1 MRSAPVPGKGTS
13 MLTRRVANA
22 SLLAAAA
29 GLAPIGRATAADP
42 VKFGVV
48 TALSGDAGA
57 YGKPFLDAIQIL
69 AAQFNQA
76 GGVLG
81 RPVQVVYY
89 DDQGEPGLA
98 LQAAKK
104 LVYDDHVTSLQPGST
119 SGAIFTAMPVGKEAK
134 VAMWGYGLVRQWLV
148 ESEGMIFRSAAPDGV
163 MLRGLARFGYE
174 KKNLRRVAILHLD
187 TFAGEA
193 SRDAFRDQ
201 FEASGGKISRVVSYT
216 EGSRDFS
223 SQFLTIARDRP
234 DGLFLTVQPAA
245 LAPAVSQMRQ
255 FLPPNVVMMA
265 DNNFYVEKLRQQMGD
280 QANGVYYYIHAAISQ
295 NQDKMV
301 QDWIAAC
308 RAKLGDYSEIMARA
322 QVGMTVMREAI
333 ERAKGTDGIAVMK
346 EVHRMKD
353 FPTVMG
359 NFTYDPRDGEG
370 LKTGLVMQAKAGA
383 DLARDEIV
391 DRPTT
396 AEALYDKRVDFTKY
410 FGAGYREQL
419 YALHGVA

>member
-1 MRSAPVPGKGTS
+1 MGKGETS
-13 MLTRRVANA
+13 MLTRRTVSA
-22 SLLAAAA
+22 SLLSIAAVPSISRSAH
-29 GLAPIGRATAADP
+29 AADP
-42 VKFGVV
+42 IKFGVV

-57 YGKPFLDAIQIL
+57 YGKPFLDAIQIM
-69 AAQFNQA
+69 AANFNQS

-81 RPVQVVYY
+81 RPLQIVYY
-89 DDQGEPGLA
+89 DDQGVPDLA

-104 LVYDDHVTSLQPGST
+104 LVYDDKVMSLQPGST
-119 SGAIFTAMPVGKEAK
+119 SGAIFTAMPVGKEARL
-134 VAMWGYGLVRQWLV
+134 AMWGYGLVMQWLV

-174 KKNLRRVAILHLD
+174 KKNVRKAAILHLD

-193 SRDAFRDQ
+193 ARDAFKDQ
-201 FEASGGKISRVVSYT
+201 FEASGGKVSKIVSYT

-223 SQFLTIARDRP
+223 SQFLTIARDKP

-255 FLPPNVVMMA
+255 FLPPNIVVMA

-280 QANGVYYYIHAAISQ
+280 QATGVYYYIHGAVSQ
-295 NQDKMV
+295 NKESLV
-301 QDWIAAC
+301 QDWIEAC
-308 RAKLGDYSEIMARA
+308 KSKLGDYSEIMARA
-322 QVGMTVMREAI
+322 QVGMTVMKEAI
-333 ERAKGTDGIAVMK
+333 ERAKSTDGIAIMK

-370 LKTGLVMQAKAGA
+370 LKTGLVMQVKAGA
-383 DLARDEIV
+383 DLSKDEIV

-396 AEALYDKRVDFTKY
+396 TDALYSKRVDFTKY
-410 FGAGYREQL
+410 FGADYRAQI
-419 YALHGVA
+419 YAFHGVS

>member
-1 MRSAPVPGKGTS
+1 
-13 MLTRRVANA
+13 MLTRRSASL

-29 GLAPIGRATAADP
+29 GLVPMRRASAADP

-69 AAQFNQA
+69 AGQFNES

-81 RPVQVVYY
+81 RPIQVVYY
-89 DDQGEPGLA
+89 DDQGVPDLA

-104 LVYDDHVTSLQPGST
+104 LVYDDHVATLQPGST
-119 SGAIFTAMPVGKEAK
+119 SGAIFTAMPIGKEAHT
-134 VAMWGYGLVRQWLV
+134 AMWGYGLVKQWLV
-148 ESEGMIFRSAAPDGV
+148 ESEGMIFRSATPDAV
-163 MLRGLARFGYE
+163 ALRGIARFGYE

-193 SRDAFRDQ
+193 SRDAFREQ
-201 FEASGGKISRVVSYT
+201 FEASGGKISRIVSYT

-255 FLPPNVVMMA
+255 FLPPNLVVMA

-280 QANGVYYYIHAAISQ
+280 AANGIYYYIHPAISQ
-295 NQDKMV
+295 NTDKMV
-301 QDWIAAC
+301 QDWIATC

-322 QVGMTVMREAI
+322 QVGMAIMREAI
-333 ERAKGTDGIAVMK
+333 QRASSTDGIAVMK
-346 EVHRMKD
+346 EVHRMKAV
-353 FPTVMG
+353 PTVMG

-370 LKTGLVMQAKAGA
+370 LKTGLVMQVKAGA
-383 DLARDEIV
+383 DLAKDEIA
-391 DRPTT
+391 DRPSTT
-396 AEALYDKRVDFTKY
+396 EALYEKRVDFTKY
-410 FGAGYREQL
+410 FGPGYREQL
-419 YALHGVA
+419 YALHGVS